1 MKTTTIIRV
10 LAAFVLA
17 LCAFVFSS
25 TPAFAGA
32 GWDYKASHGLAQCE
46 FEVDMNGTAAVNGSV
61 VNTSPK
67 TVVIT
72 AEAGKTLDLKLYC
85 ARAQSFDRDGQLIQL
100 GPEVNYSGPGGAG
113 LVVGVDRPED
123 NVSNGYRRPKGRQ
136 WTFLVG
142 TLPATFTLTG
152 GADTLTVKIQPVGA
166 PVSQQ
171 ELQPVAIRA
180 NEAYEAATHSDY
192 QNRVFGV
199 TGSYLVHLDSIGK
212 SQDAR
217 GQRPSASQGFGLDI
231 NVMLGGKSNVKFLT
245 GLTADYMFRQK
256 AVAYA
261 PNLPGNGF
269 NGWVAWQTF
278 YVGPKAGIDYMPAEW
293 FQLQLW
299 GSFGALVSVDG
310 TIPIS
315 QLPDDRTLYSGESET
330 KGALGYKAMLQPNF
344 IIANHLVLGLGLGFQ
359 GSATELPLERG
370 PERICAAKNGTCLE
384 QRKGQLFNGAAE
396 VTVGA
401 TF

>member
-32 GWDYKASHGLAQCE
+32 GWDYKASHGLSLCE
-46 FEVDMNGTAAVNGSV
+46 FEVEQNGTAAVNGSV
-61 VNTSPK
+61 VNTAPK
-67 TVVIT
+67 AVTIS

-85 ARAQSFDRDGQLIQL
+85 ARAQSFDRDGQLVNL

-123 NVSNGYRRPKGRQ
+123 SVANGYRRPKGRQ

-142 TLPATFTLTG
+142 TLPAIFALTG
-152 GADTLTVKIQPVGA
+152 GADTLTVTIQPVGA

-171 ELQPVAIRA
+171 ELQPVAARA
-180 NEAYEAATHSDY
+180 NEAFEAATHSDY

-217 GQRPSASQGFGLDI
+217 GQRPSASQGLGLDL
-231 NVMLGGKSNVKFLT
+231 NVFLGGRSQVKFLT

-261 PNLPGNGF
+261 PNLPDNGF
-269 NGWVAWQTF
+269 NGWVSWSTF
-278 YVGPKAGIDYMPAEW
+278 YIGPKAGFDYMPVEW
-293 FQLQLW
+293 FSLQLW

-315 QLPDDRTLYSGESET
+315 QLPDRTLYSGESET
-330 KGALGYKAMLQPNF
+330 KGALGYKFGLNPNF
-344 IIANHLVLGLGLGFQ
+344 VIAQHFVLGLGLGVQ
-359 GSATELPLERG
+359 GNATQLPLERG
-370 PERICAAKNGTCLE
+370 PERVCGAKNGSCLE
-384 QRKGQLFNGAAE
+384 QRQDHFVNALGQLTIGGIF
-396 VTVGA
+396 
-401 TF
+401 